1 MEHVNHPVHYNKHPG
16 GIECIEIIRH
26 YTFDT
31 GCAIKYLWRAG
42 LKTEM
47 GRSNR
52 DKEREDL
59 QKALWY
65 AEDYHNHYENRD
77 ETLVSCKAIDFIIQK
92 ETGYTVE
99 QIVEPYDE
107 HVATA
112 LRCLLRMGI
121 ISGNRI
127 YHFEFSQAE
136 FTDIRFE
143 IQARIKD
150 LEKSQE

>member
-59 QKALWY
+59 QR
-65 AEDYHNHYENRD
+65 HYGM
-77 ETLVSCKAIDFIIQK
+77 QK
-92 ETGYTVE
+92 ITITTTR
-99 QIVEPYDE
+99 
-107 HVATA
+107 TA
-112 LRCLLRMGI
+112 MK
-121 ISGNRI
+121 
-127 YHFEFSQAE
+127 HW
-136 FTDIRFE
+136 
-143 IQARIKD
+143 
-150 LEKSQE
+150 